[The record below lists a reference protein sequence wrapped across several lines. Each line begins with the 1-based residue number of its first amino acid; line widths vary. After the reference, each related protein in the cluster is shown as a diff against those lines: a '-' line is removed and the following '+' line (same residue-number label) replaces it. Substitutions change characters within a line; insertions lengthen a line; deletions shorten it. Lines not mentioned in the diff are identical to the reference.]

1 MINTRTRA
9 LALRKCAKCEKE
21 HPTTL
26 FNAAGMCI
34 YCQQSEALA
43 AQLAAAPRAQA
54 EMNKDDPLKAK
65 RREMLRIRGEKTRA
79 LDKIEA
85 TKLEKTALNQAMDVA
100 SAAKQ
105 EMARR
110 ELAANHLL
118 PFILR
123 FNDKYDAGW
132 VHKDLCDKLEWFSAA
147 VAAKES
153 PRLMVFMPPRHG
165 KSEIG
170 SRSFPAWHLGKYPD
184 HEVIGC
190 SYGQDLANG
199 FSRKVRDVVKDSAF
213 AAVFPACVV
222 NKDSQSVEQ
231 WLTTAGG
238 GYSAAG
244 VGGPITGKGAHCVS
258 SRLSVTTRRG
268 NIPANEVIV
277 GEEVLGYDHDTG
289 RAVWTVVEAVSTTRK
304 PELVRVGS
312 LVCTPDHRVWTE
324 SRGYIHATQLTPTD
338 DLVTVRLL
346 RSRVRATD
354 ERTSERHAQA
364 GQYQYAAADVLL
376 STVRAE
382 PAADCSEAD
391 LPRVRWSESAARETL
406 QHLLRGAALYREGE
420 VGMRAVLRGLPSDCV
435 GVREGEAP
443 SWGGGDGV
451 LRPGMLSA
459 TSDCAHAV
467 GACALARVQDLRSP
481 CNGAET
487 AEVLLSRVLPD
498 ESARGNHGGIQGV
511 SGRVVTNTLSGAAPR
526 PSMSPMCAVRGDG
539 SASHQPRCDGSFD
552 HEPDR
557 ALPNVPFLISCT
569 AGVCAGDLEAGL
581 YGPGFDVVD
590 LQTGTENFFAGDF
603 LVHNCLII
611 DDPIKNRSDAESGT
625 NREAIWDWYTSTA
638 YTRLAP
644 GGGVLVILTRWHDD
658 DLAGRLLKKQAE
670 GEGDEWVVVEYPAQ
684 AIGDELFRK
693 EGDPLHAERYDNEA
707 LERIK
712 RAVGPRD
719 WQALYQQNP
728 TPDDGDYFEKSMFQ
742 WYGPQDIPPYSEL
755 NFYTAWD
762 FAIGQKE
769 QNDFSVGIT
778 VGVDK
783 HDHTYVVDIQ
793 RGHWGTMELV
803 DKVLEVYRTWRPAI
817 TGLERGHIEMTLRP
831 FLDLRIR
838 EERLTS
844 FYIEELN
851 PGKRDKVARARSIQ
865 GRMQQGLVY
874 FRKNCNSTAA
884 LVAEMMRFPNGIHDD
899 GVDAMSWIGQMLA
912 LLVRPRE
919 QKEKPKKSWKDK
931 VSKLM
936 RGGGGKKSHLA
947 S

>member
-1 MINTRTRA
+1 MINARSKP
-9 LALRKCAKCEKE
+9 LVLRKCAKCTND
-21 HPTTL
+21 HPATL
-26 FNAAGMCI
+26 FNAAGICV
-34 YCQQSEALA
+34 YCQQGEALA
-43 AQLAAAPRAQA
+43 KQLAAAPRDKAA
-54 EMNKDDPLKAK
+54 AAKDDPLRAK
-65 RREMLRIRGEKTRA
+65 RREMQRIRGEKTRA
-79 LDKIEA
+79 LGKVEA
-85 TKLEKTALNQAMDVA
+85 AKLGKTALNQAMDA
-100 SAAKQ
+100 ISAAKQ
-105 EMARR
+105 ELARR
-110 ELAANHLL
+110 ELAKKHLL

-123 FNDKYDAGW
+123 FNDKYEPGW

-170 SRSFPAWHLGKYPD
+170 SRSFPAWHLGNYPD
-184 HEVIGC
+184 HEIIGC

-199 FSRKVRDVVKDSAF
+199 FSRKVRDVVKDA
-213 AAVFPACVV
+213 AYTAVFPECAV

-244 VGGPITGKGAHCVS
+244 VGGPITGKGAH
-258 SRLSVTTRRG
+258 
-268 NIPANEVIV
+268 
-277 GEEVLGYDHDTG
+277 VLT
-289 RAVWTVVEAVSTTRK
+289 
-304 PELVRVGS
+304 
-312 LVCTPDHRVWTE
+312 
-324 SRGYIHATQLTPTD
+324 
-338 DLVTVRLL
+338 
-346 RSRVRATD
+346 
-354 ERTSERHAQA
+354 
-364 GQYQYAAADVLL
+364 
-376 STVRAE
+376 
-382 PAADCSEAD
+382 
-391 LPRVRWSESAARETL
+391 
-406 QHLLRGAALYREGE
+406 
-420 VGMRAVLRGLPSDCV
+420 
-435 GVREGEAP
+435 
-443 SWGGGDGV
+443 
-451 LRPGMLSA
+451 
-459 TSDCAHAV
+459 
-467 GACALARVQDLRSP
+467 
-481 CNGAET
+481 
-487 AEVLLSRVLPD
+487 
-498 ESARGNHGGIQGV
+498 
-511 SGRVVTNTLSGAAPR
+511 
-526 PSMSPMCAVRGDG
+526 
-539 SASHQPRCDGSFD
+539 
-552 HEPDR
+552 
-557 ALPNVPFLISCT
+557 
-569 AGVCAGDLEAGL
+569 
-581 YGPGFDVVD
+581 
-590 LQTGTENFFAGDF
+590 
-603 LVHNCLII
+603 I
-611 DDPIKNRSDAESGT
+611 DDPIKNRTDAESAT

-658 DLAGRLLKKQAE
+658 DLAGRLLKKMAE

-684 AIGDELFRK
+684 AVGDELFRK
-693 EGDPLHAERYDNEA
+693 KDEPLHAERYDNEA

-783 HDHTYVVDIQ
+783 HDRTYVVDIQ

-803 DKVLEVYRTWRPAI
+803 DKVLEVYKTWRPAI

-831 FLDLRIR
+831 FIDKRIR

-865 GRMQQGLVY
+865 GRMQQGLVF
-874 FRKNCNSTAA
+874 FRKNCNATAA
-884 LVAEMMRFPNGIHDD
+884 LVAEMMRFPNGLHDD
-899 GVDAMSWIGQMLA
+899 GVDAMSWIGQMLS

-919 QKEKPKKSWKDK
+919 TKAPPKKSWKDK
-931 VSKLM
+931 LGKLVK
-936 RGGGGKKSHLA
+936 GGARKSHLA

>member
-1 MINTRTRA
+1 MISSRSKT
-9 LALRKCAKCEKE
+9 LAMRKCAKCASE
-21 HPTTL
+21 HPATL
-26 FNAAGMCI
+26 FNPAGICV
-34 YCQQSEALA
+34 YCQQGEALA
-43 AQLAAAPRAQA
+43 KQLAAAPKNDPNAP
-54 EMNKDDPLKAK
+54 KDDPLAAK
-65 RREMLRIRGEKTRA
+65 RRELSRIRAEKNRA
-79 LDKIEA
+79 LDKVEA
-85 TKLEKTALNQAMDVA
+85 KKQEKVAQNQAMDA
-100 SAAKQ
+100 AAAAKQ
-105 EMARR
+105 ELARR
-110 ELAANHLL
+110 ELAKKHLL

-147 VAAKES
+147 VAAQES

-170 SRSFPAWHLGKYPD
+170 SRSFPAWHLGNYPF
-184 HEVIGC
+184 HEIIGC
-190 SYGQDLANG
+190 SYGSDLANG
-199 FSRKVRDVVKDSAF
+199 FSRKVRDVVKDTAYS
-213 AAVFPACVV
+213 AVFPDCAV

-244 VGGPITGKGAHCVS
+244 VGGPITGKGAH
-258 SRLSVTTRRG
+258 
-268 NIPANEVIV
+268 
-277 GEEVLGYDHDTG
+277 VL
-289 RAVWTVVEAVSTTRK
+289 V
-304 PELVRVGS
+304 
-312 LVCTPDHRVWTE
+312 
-324 SRGYIHATQLTPTD
+324 
-338 DLVTVRLL
+338 
-346 RSRVRATD
+346 
-354 ERTSERHAQA
+354 
-364 GQYQYAAADVLL
+364 
-376 STVRAE
+376 
-382 PAADCSEAD
+382 
-391 LPRVRWSESAARETL
+391 
-406 QHLLRGAALYREGE
+406 
-420 VGMRAVLRGLPSDCV
+420 
-435 GVREGEAP
+435 
-443 SWGGGDGV
+443 
-451 LRPGMLSA
+451 
-459 TSDCAHAV
+459 
-467 GACALARVQDLRSP
+467 
-481 CNGAET
+481 
-487 AEVLLSRVLPD
+487 
-498 ESARGNHGGIQGV
+498 
-511 SGRVVTNTLSGAAPR
+511 
-526 PSMSPMCAVRGDG
+526 
-539 SASHQPRCDGSFD
+539 
-552 HEPDR
+552 
-557 ALPNVPFLISCT
+557 
-569 AGVCAGDLEAGL
+569 
-581 YGPGFDVVD
+581 
-590 LQTGTENFFAGDF
+590 
-603 LVHNCLII
+603 I

-684 AIGDELFRK
+684 AINDELFRK
-693 EGDPLHAERYDNEA
+693 KDDPLHSARYDNAA

-783 HDHTYVVDIQ
+783 HDRTYVVDIQ
-793 RGHWGTMELV
+793 RGHWGTLELV
-803 DKVLEVYRTWRPAI
+803 DKVLEVYKTWRPAI

-831 FLDLRIR
+831 FLDKRIR

-874 FRKNCNSTAA
+874 FRKNCNATAS
-884 LVAEMMRFPNGIHDD
+884 LVAEMMRFPNGLHDD
-899 GVDAMSWIGQMLA
+899 GVDAMSWIGQMLS

-919 QKEKPKKSWKDK
+919 TKAPPKKSWKDK
-931 VSKLM
+931 LGKLVK
-936 RGGGGKKSHLA
+936 GGGRKSHLA

>member
-1 MINTRTRA
+1 MISARSKT
-9 LALRKCAKCEKE
+9 LAMRKCSKCSGE
-21 HPTTL
+21 HPATL
-26 FNAAGMCI
+26 FNPAGLCV

-43 AQLAAAPRAQA
+43 KQLAAAPKNDPNSR
-54 EMNKDDPLKAK
+54 KDDPLAAK
-65 RREMLRIRGEKTRA
+65 RRELHRIRAEKA
-79 LDKIEA
+79 K
-85 TKLEKTALNQAMDVA
+85 ALNKVEASKQEKVAQNAAMDAVA
-100 SAAKQ
+100 AAKQ
-105 EMARR
+105 ELARR
-110 ELAANHLL
+110 ELAKKHLL

-123 FNDKYDAGW
+123 FNDKYEPGW

-147 VAAKES
+147 VAARQS

-170 SRSFPAWHLGKYPD
+170 SRSFPAWHLGNYPD
-184 HEVIGC
+184 HEIIGC
-190 SYGQDLANG
+190 SYGSDLANG
-199 FSRKVRDVVKDSAF
+199 FSRKVRDVVKDSAYS
-213 AAVFPACVV
+213 AVFPDCAV

-244 VGGPITGKGAHCVS
+244 VGGPITGKGAH
-258 SRLSVTTRRG
+258 
-268 NIPANEVIV
+268 
-277 GEEVLGYDHDTG
+277 VL
-289 RAVWTVVEAVSTTRK
+289 V
-304 PELVRVGS
+304 
-312 LVCTPDHRVWTE
+312 
-324 SRGYIHATQLTPTD
+324 
-338 DLVTVRLL
+338 
-346 RSRVRATD
+346 
-354 ERTSERHAQA
+354 
-364 GQYQYAAADVLL
+364 
-376 STVRAE
+376 
-382 PAADCSEAD
+382 
-391 LPRVRWSESAARETL
+391 
-406 QHLLRGAALYREGE
+406 
-420 VGMRAVLRGLPSDCV
+420 
-435 GVREGEAP
+435 
-443 SWGGGDGV
+443 
-451 LRPGMLSA
+451 
-459 TSDCAHAV
+459 
-467 GACALARVQDLRSP
+467 
-481 CNGAET
+481 
-487 AEVLLSRVLPD
+487 
-498 ESARGNHGGIQGV
+498 
-511 SGRVVTNTLSGAAPR
+511 
-526 PSMSPMCAVRGDG
+526 
-539 SASHQPRCDGSFD
+539 
-552 HEPDR
+552 
-557 ALPNVPFLISCT
+557 
-569 AGVCAGDLEAGL
+569 
-581 YGPGFDVVD
+581 
-590 LQTGTENFFAGDF
+590 
-603 LVHNCLII
+603 I

-684 AIGDELFRK
+684 AINDELFRK
-693 EGDPLHAERYDNEA
+693 KDEPLHTARYDSAA

-783 HDHTYVVDIQ
+783 NDRTYVVDIQ

-803 DKVLEVYRTWRPAI
+803 DKVLEVYKTWRPAI

-831 FLDLRIR
+831 FLDKRIR

-874 FRKNCNSTAA
+874 FRKNCNATAS
-884 LVAEMMRFPNGIHDD
+884 LVAEMMRFPNGLHDD
-899 GVDAMSWIGQMLA
+899 GVDAMSWIGQMLS

-919 QKEKPKKSWKDK
+919 TKAPPKKSWKDK
-931 VSKLM
+931 LGKLVK
-936 RGGGGKKSHLA
+936 GGARKSHLA

>member
-54 EMNKDDPLKAK
+54 EANKDDPLKAK

-79 LDKIEA
+79 LYKIEA
-85 TKLEKTALNQAMDVA
+85 VKLEKTARNQAMDA
-100 SAAKQ
+100 AAAAKQ
-105 EMARR
+105 ELARR
-110 ELAANHLL
+110 ELAKNHLL

-199 FSRKVRDVVKDSAF
+199 FSRKVRDVVKDA
-213 AAVFPACVV
+213 AYTAVFPDCAV

-244 VGGPITGKGAHCVS
+244 VGGPITGKGAH
-258 SRLSVTTRRG
+258 
-268 NIPANEVIV
+268 
-277 GEEVLGYDHDTG
+277 VLT
-289 RAVWTVVEAVSTTRK
+289 
-304 PELVRVGS
+304 
-312 LVCTPDHRVWTE
+312 
-324 SRGYIHATQLTPTD
+324 
-338 DLVTVRLL
+338 
-346 RSRVRATD
+346 
-354 ERTSERHAQA
+354 
-364 GQYQYAAADVLL
+364 
-376 STVRAE
+376 
-382 PAADCSEAD
+382 
-391 LPRVRWSESAARETL
+391 
-406 QHLLRGAALYREGE
+406 
-420 VGMRAVLRGLPSDCV
+420 
-435 GVREGEAP
+435 
-443 SWGGGDGV
+443 
-451 LRPGMLSA
+451 
-459 TSDCAHAV
+459 
-467 GACALARVQDLRSP
+467 
-481 CNGAET
+481 
-487 AEVLLSRVLPD
+487 
-498 ESARGNHGGIQGV
+498 
-511 SGRVVTNTLSGAAPR
+511 
-526 PSMSPMCAVRGDG
+526 
-539 SASHQPRCDGSFD
+539 
-552 HEPDR
+552 
-557 ALPNVPFLISCT
+557 
-569 AGVCAGDLEAGL
+569 
-581 YGPGFDVVD
+581 
-590 LQTGTENFFAGDF
+590 
-603 LVHNCLII
+603 I
-611 DDPIKNRSDAESGT
+611 DDPIKNRSDAESAT